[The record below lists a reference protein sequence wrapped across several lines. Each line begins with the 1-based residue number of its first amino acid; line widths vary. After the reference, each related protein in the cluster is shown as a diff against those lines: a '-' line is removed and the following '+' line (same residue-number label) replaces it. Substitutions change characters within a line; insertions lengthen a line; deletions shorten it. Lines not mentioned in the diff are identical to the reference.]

1 MCSLID
7 NESKNDLNLNATGFM
22 ENNMNY
28 GDLIVSSD
36 KLAQALHN
44 IGVKEGDN
52 VAILTISMPIVQ
64 QSLRALSKLGATM
77 SWIDFYVEKN

>member
-1 MCSLID
+1 
-7 NESKNDLNLNATGFM
+7 
-22 ENNMNY
+22 MNY
-28 GDLIVSSD
+28 GDLIVFSD